1 MGKETTLSLP
11 SDPPKGGIGKF
22 WGQGIALRSHVYV
35 REEGPFSANYDYVM
49 SSCANV
55 YTRTATEIAI
65 TDWRL
70 TDHEA
75 AHENPSAH

>member
-1 MGKETTLSLP
+1 M
-11 SDPPKGGIGKF
+11 
-22 WGQGIALRSHVYV
+22 YV
-35 REEGPFSANYDYVM
+35 REERPFSANYDYVM
-49 SSCANV
+49 SGCANV

-70 TDHEA
+70 IDHEA